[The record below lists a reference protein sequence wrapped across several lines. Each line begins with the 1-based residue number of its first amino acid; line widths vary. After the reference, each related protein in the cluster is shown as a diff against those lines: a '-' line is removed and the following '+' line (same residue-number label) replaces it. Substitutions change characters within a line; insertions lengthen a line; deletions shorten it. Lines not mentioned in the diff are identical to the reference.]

1 MKEILGRNP
10 RRDPKPT
17 KNEDFISPNPKQN
30 VGPHYKDDYPPVG
43 KSVSMFEILVDNR
56 INANK
61 YQ

>member
-1 MKEILGRNP
+1 M
-10 RRDPKPT
+10 
-17 KNEDFISPNPKQN
+17 SPNPKQN
-30 VGPHYKDDYPPVG
+30 VGNHYKDDYPPVG